1 MLTLASRC
9 FVAEKIPHDRSLSE
23 YQMSLSGFFLFTSFE
38 KNVDFFGAE
47 WKSTYS
53 GTAISQSRK
62 TALTEI
68 FMFPKTSRNPS
79 NWNQHLHGNSKSETK
94 KTPSHLITKTPWT
107 IIPWILEP
115 GRFFSWY
122 RRQRT
127 QLLRLLLVT
136 FFAKC
141 NLLALEVSART
152 KPFEVGIFSN
162 TIKKKRL
169 TLQCAWLLRQVVTWS
184 HQRLLS
190 KNRATLSSKF
200 FQVFHGIDVNKVWRF
215 AKEAW
220 HLTNFHAR
228 FSSFAHQQ
236 LHFRKRRPSFNVFT
250 KVQILSKGIHTLQH
264 SLGGPLERKIRLHL
278 CI

>member
-1 MLTLASRC
+1 MDMNVNSCLTMFRC
-9 FVAEKIPHDRSLSE
+9 WKDHPWSFPFCVSDVSE
-23 YQMSLSGFFLFTSFE
+23 RFFFTSFE

-53 GTAISQSRK
+53 GTPISQSRK
-62 TALTEI
+62 TPLTEI

-79 NWNQHLHGNSKSETK
+79 NWNQHLRGNSKSETK

-115 GRFFSWY
+115 GRFFCWY

-136 FFAKC
+136 LFAKC

-169 TLQCAWLLRQVVTWS
+169 TLQCARLLRQVVTWS

-190 KNRATLSSKF
+190 KKRATFSSKSEIKCVKF
-200 FQVFHGIDVNKVWRF
+200 DFHWVRVR
-215 AKEAW
+215 
-220 HLTNFHAR
+220 
-228 FSSFAHQQ
+228 
-236 LHFRKRRPSFNVFT
+236 V
-250 KVQILSKGIHTLQH
+250 
-264 SLGGPLERKIRLHL
+264 
-278 CI
+278 

>member
-1 MLTLASRC
+1 MDNN
-9 FVAEKIPHDRSLSE
+9 P
-23 YQMSLSGFFLFTSFE
+23 M
-38 KNVDFFGAE
+38 NP
-47 WKSTYS
+47 
-53 GTAISQSRK
+53 GTG
-62 TALTEI
+62 EI
-68 FMFPKTSRNPS
+68 
-79 NWNQHLHGNSKSETK
+79 
-94 KTPSHLITKTPWT
+94 
-107 IIPWILEP
+107 
-115 GRFFSWY
+115 FSWY

-136 FFAKC
+136 LFAKC

-190 KNRATLSSKF
+190 KNRATFSSKF

-250 KVQILSKGIHTLQH
+250 KVQIFSKGIHTLQH